1 MRQAEV
7 EDAVIGV
14 TNEFET
20 AGKGV
25 GESTPATAK
34 PKADARAYRT
44 THSRALA
51 EFGAPADKVL
61 YAPPPFADGGSVQW
75 HVDFDREFRPNV
87 VFVPNVEMT
96 SATIHGFAHSAATV
110 YLQTRDRKSVVE
122 GKSVSLRVD
131 LGGRRIIKK

>member
-51 EFGAPADKVL
+51 EFGAPADKVI
-61 YAPPPFADGGSVQW
+61 YAPPPFADGGNVQW
-75 HVDFDREFRPNV
+75 HVDFDREFRPTV

-96 SATIHGFAHSAATV
+96 SEIGRASC
-110 YLQTRDRKSVVE
+110 RE
-122 GKSVSLRVD
+122 RVCQYV
-131 LGGRRIIKK
+131 